1 MAEEFD
7 YDDVQPARRSN
18 SNFRIAAIALG
29 GLVIVS
35 LILLALYY
43 FFLTPGQDDQQSANA
58 TQTALAATS
67 AALVQVPTQTPRP
80 TFTTIPTQQPTSTPL
95 PTTVSTPVPSSTLVP
110 SPTPSG
116 LPATGFADDVGLP
129 GLALMVVSMILLIV
143 ITRRARIGISD

>member
-7 YDDVQPARRSN
+7 FDDVQPEGRSN
-18 SNFRIAAIALG
+18 STFRIAVAALG

-43 FFLTPGQDDQQSANA
+43 FFLAPRPDDQLDANA

-80 TFTTIPTQQPTSTPL
+80 TFTTIPTQPATATLPPTAASTLVPTSTL
-95 PTTVSTPVPSSTLVP
+95 AP

-116 LPATGFADDVGLP
+116 LPATGFADDAGLP
-129 GLALMVVSMILLIV
+129 GLVLMALSMVALVV
-143 ITRRARIGISD
+143 VARRMRIGISD